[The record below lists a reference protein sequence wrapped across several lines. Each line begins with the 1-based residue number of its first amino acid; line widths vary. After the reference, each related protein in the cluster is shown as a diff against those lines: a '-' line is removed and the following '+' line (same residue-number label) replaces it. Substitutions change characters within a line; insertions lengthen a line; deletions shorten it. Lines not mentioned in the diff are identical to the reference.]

1 MSERRAVTLALA
13 AAVTVASAACAAV
26 LALGGSGELVA
37 VTMFLVGGLGVDQVS
52 KLIMS
57 FDRPR
62 RR

>member
-13 AAVTVASAACAAV
+13 AAVAVASAACAAV

-57 FDRPR
+57 FDRPKR
-62 RR
+62 H